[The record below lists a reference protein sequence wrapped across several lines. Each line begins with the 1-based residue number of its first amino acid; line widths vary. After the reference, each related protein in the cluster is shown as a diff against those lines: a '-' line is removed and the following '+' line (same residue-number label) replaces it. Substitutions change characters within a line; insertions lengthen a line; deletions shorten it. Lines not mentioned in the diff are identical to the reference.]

1 MAVATQA
8 RLLYVLLYLL
18 SLIHGLARITSPP
31 KFWMFFMVPG
41 IVYALDKVVSLRG
54 SYMELDIL
62 ETELLP
68 SDVLRIRFYR
78 PPNMKV
84 LSGQWIRF
92 TCTSLAP
99 EVTDKL
105 MAYSLLRQALNLT
118 RLFPKKS
125 TLNFS
130 QKVKNKMGKSSL
142 ELSI

>member
-1 MAVATQA
+1 
-8 RLLYVLLYLL
+8 
-18 SLIHGLARITSPP
+18 
-31 KFWMFFMVPG
+31 
-41 IVYALDKVVSLRG
+41 
-54 SYMELDIL
+54 MELDIL

-125 TLNFS
+125 TLNLTRHFPKKTKTKWES
-130 QKVKNKMGKSSL
+130 QV
-142 ELSI
+142 